1 MCLCYHLVHGYTIC
15 MDNTDILLRET
26 DWLFILESKEP
37 RREVKVRKVS
47 TVSNYNIKSLIIY

>member
-37 RREVKVRKVS
+37 RGKSQKT